1 MKIAI
6 FGPSR
11 RVGVVV
17 DNDVVD
23 INGAYAKYVAD
34 TTDTARSTAAAALE
48 VPADLNSF
56 IEQGAGALAGAKA
69 ALDHLSANSITT
81 GLDGEQLVF
90 ALDSVR
96 LHAPIDGKSRV
107 FAALANFADH
117 MQAAADNTAS
127 GSDKATLSRLVSGG
141 PKYFIK
147 DPRVVSADGDDLQ
160 FPRRTDLLD
169 YEAEVAVVL
178 GKRGKDIAAD
188 DFGSYIYGYTLV
200 NDWSIRDN
208 VSFGPDFQYSKNFDG
223 SATVGPW
230 IVVDEGLDPQDIDVE
245 ARVNGEVRQSGNT
258 KSMIHSFAA
267 LGEYLSRDST
277 LFPGDLISG
286 GTPKGTAV
294 DSSIRDS
301 EGGFED
307 DSAFLNPGDVVE
319 ISSRAIGS
327 VTNTVTGTRTGKK

>member
-1 MKIAI
+1 MKIAV
-6 FGPSR
+6 FGPHR

-17 DNDVVD
+17 DDDVVD
-23 INGAYAKYVAD
+23 AHGAYTKYLAES
-34 TTDTARSTAAAALE
+34 TDTRRPSARAAHE
-48 VPADLNSF
+48 VPSDLNSF
-56 IEQGAGALAGAKA
+56 IEQGDSALAAVRA
-69 ALDHLSANSITT
+69 ALDHLSDSAVRT
-81 GLDGEQLVF
+81 GAAGEQLVF

-96 LHAPIDGKSRV
+96 LHAPIETPSRI

-117 MQAAADNTAS
+117 MQAAADNTS
-127 GSDKATLSRLVSGG
+127 SDSDKSTLGRLVSGG
-141 PKYFIK
+141 PKFFVK
-147 DPRVVSADGDDLQ
+147 DPRVVSADGDDLP

-178 GKRGKDIAAD
+178 GRRGKDIAAD

-230 IVVDEGLDPQDIDVE
+230 IVVDEGLDAQDIAVE
-245 ARVNGEVRQSGNT
+245 SRVNGEVRQSGST

-267 LGEYLSRDST
+267 LGAYLSRDST

-294 DSSIRDS
+294 DSSPRDA
-301 EGGFED
+301 EGKYED
-307 DSAFLNPGDVVE
+307 DSAFLSPGDVVE
-319 ISSRAIGS
+319 VSSDVIGS
-327 VTNTVTGTRTGKK
+327 VTNTISGTRTGVQ

>member
-17 DNDVVD
+17 DNGIVD
-23 INGAYAKYVAD
+23 INGAYARYLVD
-34 TTDTARSTAAAALE
+34 VERSLRPKAKAAHE

-56 IEQGAGALAGAKA
+56 IEQGDDALAGARA
-69 ALDHLSANSITT
+69 ALDHLAESNDKT
-81 GLDGEQLVF
+81 GVDGEQLVF
-90 ALDSVR
+90 DPNSTTV
-96 LHAPIDGKSRV
+96 HAPIDGRSRI

-117 MQAAADNTAS
+117 MQAAADNTSS
-127 GSDKATLSRLVSGG
+127 GRDKDTLGKLVSGG

-147 DPRVVSADGDDLQ
+147 DPRVVSSDGDDLA

-169 YEAEVAVVL
+169 YEAEVAVVI
-178 GKRGKDIAAD
+178 GKQGKDVAAD
-188 DFGSYIYGYTLV
+188 DFGSYIWGYTLV

-223 SATVGPW
+223 AATVGPW
-230 IVVDEGLDPQDIDVE
+230 IVVDEGLDPQDIPIE
-245 ARVNGEVRQSGNT
+245 ARINGEVRQSGNT
-258 KSMIHSFAA
+258 KSMIHSFAS

-294 DSSIRDS
+294 DSSTRDAD
-301 EGGFED
+301 GKFVD
-307 DSAFLNPGDVVE
+307 DSKFLNPGDVVE
-319 ISSRAIGS
+319 ISSTALGS
-327 VTNTVTGTRTGKK
+327 VTNTVSGTRGGQ

>member
-17 DNDVVD
+17 DNGIVD
-23 INGAYAKYVAD
+23 INGAYARYLVD
-34 TTDTARSTAAAALE
+34 VERSLRPTAKAAHE

-56 IEQGAGALAGAKA
+56 IEQGDDALAGARA
-69 ALDHLSANSITT
+69 ALDHLAESNDKT
-81 GLDGEQLVF
+81 GVDGEQLVF
-90 ALDSVR
+90 DPNSTTV
-96 LHAPIDGKSRV
+96 HAPIDGRSRI

-117 MQAAADNTAS
+117 MQAAADNTSS
-127 GSDKATLSRLVSGG
+127 GRDKDTLGKLVSGG

-147 DPRVVSADGDDLQ
+147 DPRVVSSDGDDLA

-169 YEAEVAVVL
+169 YEAEVAVVI
-178 GKRGKDIAAD
+178 GKQGKDVAAD
-188 DFGSYIYGYTLV
+188 DFGSYIWGYTLV

-223 SATVGPW
+223 AATVGPW
-230 IVVDEGLDPQDIDVE
+230 IVVDEGLDPQDIPIE
-245 ARVNGEVRQSGNT
+245 ARINGEVRQSGNT
-258 KSMIHSFAA
+258 KSMIHSFAS

-294 DSSIRDS
+294 DSSTRDAD
-301 EGGFED
+301 GKFVD
-307 DSAFLNPGDVVE
+307 DSKFLNPGDVVE
-319 ISSRAIGS
+319 ISSTAIGS
-327 VTNTVTGTRTGKK
+327 VTNTVSGTRGGQ

>member
-1 MKIAI
+1 MKIAV
-6 FGPSR
+6 FGPQR

-17 DNDVVD
+17 DDTVVD
-23 INGAYAKYVAD
+23 VNGAYALYLTEKDDVA
-34 TTDTARSTAAAALE
+34 RAAARAAYE

-56 IEQGAGALAGAKA
+56 IEQGADALAAARA
-69 ALDHLSANSITT
+69 ALDHLATRTT
-81 GLDGEQLVF
+81 STGIDGEQLVHP
-90 ALDSVR
+90 LTEVT
-96 LHAPIDGKSRV
+96 LHAPIEGKSRI

-117 MQAAADNTAS
+117 MQAASDNTSS
-127 GSDKATLSRLVSGG
+127 GADKAQLDKLVAGG

-147 DPRVVSADGDDLQ
+147 DPRVVSADGDDLN
-160 FPRRTDLLD
+160 FPARTNLLD

-178 GKRGKDIAAD
+178 GRRGKDIAAG
-188 DFGSYIYGYTLV
+188 DFAQYIYGYTLV

-223 SATVGPW
+223 AATVGPW
-230 IVVDEGLDPQDIDVE
+230 IVVDEGLDAQDIPVE

-258 KSMIHSFAA
+258 KSMIHTFAS

-294 DSSIRDS
+294 DSSTRDS
-301 EGGFED
+301 EGKFAD
-307 DSAFLNPGDVVE
+307 DSAFLKPGDVVE
-319 ISSRAIGS
+319 ISSSALGS
-327 VTNTVTGTRTGKK
+327 VTNTITGTRGGK

>member
-17 DNDVVD
+17 DNGIVD
-23 INGAYAKYVAD
+23 INGAYAKYLAD
-34 TTDTARSTAAAALE
+34 VERSPRPKAKAAYE
-48 VPADLNSF
+48 VPDDLNSF
-56 IEQGAGALAGAKA
+56 IEQGDDALAGARA
-69 ALDHLSANSITT
+69 ALDHLAENSDKT
-81 GLDGEQLVF
+81 GVDGEQLVYD
-90 ALDSVR
+90 LNSTTV
-96 LHAPIDGKSRV
+96 HAPIDGRSRI

-117 MQAAADNTAS
+117 MQAAADNTSS
-127 GSDKATLSRLVSGG
+127 GSDKATLGKLVSGG

-147 DPRVVSADGDDLQ
+147 DPRVVSSDGDDLA

-169 YEAEVAVVL
+169 YEAEVAVVI

-188 DFGSYIYGYTLV
+188 DFGSYIWGYTLV

-223 SATVGPW
+223 AATVGPW
-230 IVVDEGLDPQDIDVE
+230 IVVDEGLDPQDIPVE
-245 ARVNGEVRQSGNT
+245 ARINGEIRQSGNT
-258 KSMIHSFAA
+258 KSMIHSFAS
-267 LGEYLSRDST
+267 LGEYLSKDST

-294 DSSIRDS
+294 DSSTRDAD
-301 EGGFED
+301 GKFVD
-307 DSAFLNPGDVVE
+307 DSKFLNPGDVVE
-319 ISSRAIGS
+319 ISSTALGS
-327 VTNTVTGTRTGKK
+327 VTNTVSGTRGGQ